1 MHPLASSFTSDCL
14 ISRLSLYTLVLNC
27 FGILEFA
34 PSLNASNSF
43 YLQGTFD
50 FSMVTKEK
58 NLPKSIHL
66 IEIYQDYMEH
76 LKTQYS
82 NIGTIGFFQNGML
95 HLLRYMEDGGILTLK
110 DLAVSD
116 VVNYICSWSQKHQ
129 RNVLCILRN
138 IFQHFGREDLYFAVA
153 GIHPYRT
160 KRIVPMFTDNEIM
173 SIEEVLSSP
182 SVSHR
187 DAAIFFLG
195 LTTGMRAVDVVDLRL
210 ANIDWDNE
218 TIFFQQSKTGNAVCL
233 PLTVDIG
240 NSIYRYILE
249 ERPRVDD
256 DHVFLRSQAP
266 FIPLGGHS
274 TCYYIV
280 SNILQRAGIQ
290 KDGRIWGMCML
301 RHNAASMMVQN
312 SIIWLKGQGAST
324 RTINLR
330 ITSIRSFLKYCGQE
344 DFELRGIY
352 ESVCQIQ
359 KLKEEKH
366 PILYLQPE
374 ATAAILSAYDMNTQ
388 KHRRNR
394 MILILLYDTGA
405 RVQEL
410 ADLDIESLHLDV
422 PNPYISII
430 GKGRKRRNVPI
441 MRKTV
446 AHLNS
451 YLKEFHPSEQSAPLF
466 YSMRDGKP
474 HRLSTDSISLV
485 VGTAAKM
492 ARETCNAVPENVH
505 CHLFR
510 KTKAMDLYKNGIPLP
525 FIMQLLGHESMS
537 TTSGFYA
544 FATLEMMSDAINKS
558 VPTC

>member
-1 MHPLASSFTSDCL
+1 MKSDINDLCEAFLAALTNAGYAVKSIENYKQVSNRFKKFCAENGYDTYTVNIGQIFADNVFNEETGAFVGYRNVMYGRFVRL
-14 ISRLSLYTLVLNC
+14 I
-27 FGILEFA
+27 
-34 PSLNASNSF
+34 NSF

-312 SIIWLKGQGAST
+312 SIPLT
-324 RTINLR
+324 TI
-330 ITSIRSFLKYCGQE
+330 
-344 DFELRGIY
+344 
-352 ESVCQIQ
+352 
-359 KLKEEKH
+359 
-366 PILYLQPE
+366 
-374 ATAAILSAYDMNTQ
+374 AAILGHAETRTTDIYIASNSRRRASASACARASSSCFKRASAAALRAFFSLENPTRARTTATATPEANSPIPSGR
-388 KHRRNR
+388 KVKEHKRNSVAATKR
-394 MILILLYDTGA
+394 AIEDFFILIPLSNCKFLRQNSPILTF
-405 RVQEL
+405 
-410 ADLDIESLHLDV
+410 
-422 PNPYISII
+422 NTII
-430 GKGRKRRNVPI
+430 RPPCAKIKN
-441 MRKTV
+441 K
-446 AHLNS
+446 A
-451 YLKEFHPSEQSAPLF
+451 E
-466 YSMRDGKP
+466 YS
-474 HRLSTDSISLV
+474 H
-485 VGTAAKM
+485 
-492 ARETCNAVPENVH
+492 
-505 CHLFR
+505 
-510 KTKAMDLYKNGIPLP
+510 
-525 FIMQLLGHESMS
+525 
-537 TTSGFYA
+537 
-544 FATLEMMSDAINKS
+544 TLCK
-558 VPTC
+558 